1 MTVSQIIT
9 QVNQFSVSERIELVD
24 FILKSIWQETQ
35 PRTTMSEA
43 AKMLLWDYENDEEL
57 TVFTKGL

>member
-1 MTVSQIIT
+1 MTVSQIISE
-9 QVNQFSVSERIELVD
+9 VNQFSVNERIELVD

-35 PRTTMSEA
+35 PKTTMSEA

-57 TVFTKGL
+57 TVFTKE